1 VVRLLV
7 RSVLFGLL
15 LVLVPLDFGQAAI
28 VGTKCTKVGAI
39 KKTSTATYI
48 CKKSGTKLT
57 WQKVVKKTAAPKPT
71 LTPTPSPTP
80 TPTPT
85 SEPTPIAPT
94 PSPTPTPTPKINYV
108 TAAEAKV
115 NEPCEVT
122 FATAYTLDGPVICF
136 QTWNLIDKVN
146 DTVES
151 RAYRYVLEEYLSKKE
166 GKLSIIWRIDSTTPE
181 WKEKMLAG
189 MNAGARLWETSP
201 EGSAPR
207 YAFVSHDPDWL
218 FDAFVKEGL
227 IKSEARRAT
236 MFQGPCNAALTGAE
250 TRNESFWFYKFS
262 IPGCLT
268 NAGFFQ
274 VPAHEYT
281 HYAQEVLSKQNH
293 YKSGSLP
300 WLNEGLPSFIGA
312 ALGPMSNMRNDIRA
326 LWLIDLARTQKDL
339 TYFSGGGQDLHLQPN
354 WGDVYPLG
362 AIANEA
368 LVAAIGFKATKQIYI
383 ELATEKTTYDQALL
397 RVTGL
402 NVAKWTELLLG
413 YVDSVKQNNP
423 WTLQYLLQEVEKR
436 KV

>member
-1 VVRLLV
+1 MKHMARLVIVAIVVA
-7 RSVLFGLL
+7 LF
-15 LVLVPLDFGQAAI
+15 PISTSSAAI
-28 VGTKCTKVGAI
+28 VGTKCTKVGAV

-85 SEPTPIAPT
+85 SEPTPVVPT
-94 PSPTPTPTPKINYV
+94 PTPTPTPTPKINYV

-136 QTWNLIDKVN
+136 QTWNLIDKAN

-166 GKLSIIWRIDSTTPE
+166 GKLSVIWRIDPSTPE
-181 WKEKMLAG
+181 WKDKIQAG
-189 MNAGARLWETSP
+189 MNAGARLWGTSP

-207 YAFVSHDPDWL
+207 YSYISHDPDWL
-218 FDAFVKEGL
+218 FDAFVKDGL
-227 IKSEARRAT
+227 IKSESRRAT
-236 MFQGPCNAALTGAE
+236 MFQGPCNAGLTGAE

-262 IPGCLT
+262 LTSCLDG
-268 NAGFFQ
+268 AGFFQ

-281 HYAQEVLSKQNH
+281 HYAQEALSKENWN
-293 YKSGSLP
+293 KVERLP
-300 WLNEGLPSFIGA
+300 WLDEGLASFIGST
-312 ALGPMSNMRNDIRA
+312 LGPMSDMRNDIRA
-326 LWLIDLARTQKDL
+326 LWLRDFSRTSRELAFFSKGIESVYKD
-339 TYFSGGGQDLHLQPN
+339 SQ

-362 AIANEA
+362 ALANEA
-368 LVAAIGFKATKQIYI
+368 LVAAIGFKATKQIYV
-383 ELATEKTTYDQALL
+383 ELATDKTSYDQAFI
-397 RVTGL
+397 RATGI
-402 NVAKWTELLLG
+402 NVAKWTEVLQG
-413 YVDSVKQNNP
+413 YIDSVKQNNP
-423 WTLQYLLQEVEKR
+423 WTLQYLLQEVEK
-436 KV
+436 KKA